1 MWKRWRVARLVFR
14 PFQKYR
20 RLQWRCKRQQRVLC
34 KKLISVGRWTCMQWY
49 DLNNLEW
56 IVGLFL
62 NGSTILKIEWLVGL
76 LFAFFLSIMQRER
89 MNISNSYSPTS
100 VTIGASYTF
109 GATIGSKQGSGS
121 NSNYHQPFVA
131 EKGSKRPESYTPCLL
146 YTSPSPRD

>member
-1 MWKRWRVARLVFR
+1 M
-14 PFQKYR
+14 
-20 RLQWRCKRQQRVLC
+20 
-34 KKLISVGRWTCMQWY
+34 GRWTCMQWY

-62 NGSTILKIEWLVGL
+62 NGPTILKIEWLVGL
-76 LFAFFLSIMQRER
+76 LFAFFLSIMYRER

-109 GATIGSKQGSGS
+109 EATIGSKQGSGS

-131 EKGSKRPESYTPCLL
+131 ERRGLKDRNRIHQADGKALSIGVHCSQRLGTVCQMMTFIKHVSK
-146 YTSPSPRD
+146 D